1 MQGTLRLASFCAR
14 FADYAFRP
22 AIPRSQLITR
32 DSKLIMLIC
41 PACGCENLEGED
53 VCDQCQAPLTELSVP
68 QATTPLEKAL
78 LHDRIEILKPRPAVS
93 FPPEAPIGEVLQR
106 MMSERMGCVAVVDDQ
121 QRLLGI
127 FTERDALLRLNVDVD
142 KLRDKPVGS
151 MMTSNPTTLRT
162 RDKIAY
168 ALHRMNVGGFRHI
181 PIVDDGERLVGV
193 ISIRG
198 ILAYLTE
205 RQLA

>member
-1 MQGTLRLASFCAR
+1 
-14 FADYAFRP
+14 
-22 AIPRSQLITR
+22 
-32 DSKLIMLIC
+32 MLIC
-41 PACGCENLEGED
+41 PACGCENLEGSDHCE
-53 VCDQCQAPLTELSVP
+53 QCQAPLTDLSLP
-68 QATTPLEKAL
+68 QATTALEKSL

-93 FPPEAPIGEVLQR
+93 FPPEAPIGEVLRR
-106 MMSERMGCVAVVDDQ
+106 MVSERMGCVAVVDDK

-127 FTERDALLRLNVDVD
+127 FTERDALLRLNVEVN

-151 MMTSNPTTLRT
+151 LMTSSPTTLRP

-181 PIVDDGERLVGV
+181 PLVDDNERLVGV

-198 ILAYLTE
+198 ILAYLTA
-205 RQLA
+205 RQRA

>member
-1 MQGTLRLASFCAR
+1 
-14 FADYAFRP
+14 
-22 AIPRSQLITR
+22 
-32 DSKLIMLIC
+32 MLIC
-41 PACGCENLEGED
+41 PACGSENFEGAD
-53 VCDQCQAPLTELSVP
+53 LCDQCQGPLTELSVP

-78 LHDRIEILKPRPAVS
+78 LHDRIEILKPRPPVC
-93 FPPEAPIGEVLQR
+93 FPPEAPIGEVLRR
-106 MMSERMGCVAVVDDQ
+106 MIGERVGCAAIVDDQ

-127 FTERDALLRLNVDVD
+127 FTERDALLRLNVAIDR
-142 KLRDKPVGS
+142 LRDKPVS
-151 MMTSNPTTLRT
+151 SAMTENPTTLRP

-181 PIVDDGERLVGV
+181 PLVDDNDRLVGV

>member
-1 MQGTLRLASFCAR
+1 
-14 FADYAFRP
+14 
-22 AIPRSQLITR
+22 
-32 DSKLIMLIC
+32 MLIC

-53 VCDQCQAPLTELSVP
+53 ACDQCQAPLTELSLP
-68 QATTPLEKAL
+68 QATTAVEKAL
-78 LHDRIEILKPRPAVS
+78 LHDRIETLKPRPPVC
-93 FPPEAPIGEVLQR
+93 FPPEAPIGEVLRR
-106 MMSERMGCVAVVDDQ
+106 MIGERVGCAAIVDDQ

-127 FTERDALLRLNVDVD
+127 FTERDALLRLNVAIDR
-142 KLRDKPVGS
+142 LRDKPVS
-151 MMTSNPTTLRT
+151 SAMTENPTTLRP
-162 RDKIAY
+162 RDKIAF

-181 PIVDDGERLVGV
+181 PLVDENDRLVGV